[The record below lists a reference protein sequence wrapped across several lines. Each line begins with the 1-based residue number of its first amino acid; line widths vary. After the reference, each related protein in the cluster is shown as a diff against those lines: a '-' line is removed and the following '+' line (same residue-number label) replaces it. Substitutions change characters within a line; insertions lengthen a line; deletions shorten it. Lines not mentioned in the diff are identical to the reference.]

1 MRHYILIIC
10 ITVLVLSCGQ
20 TDTKQKELELKE
32 RELAL
37 KEKEFASK
45 QNDTS
50 HLIPATQEAKKN
62 DTVPVIKKAPADGK
76 VMTMIFEEYSEG
88 DYPHLIFKDI
98 STKEEYDFRFI
109 SDNNLSGA
117 KILLDDND
125 AAFGLK
131 ANPKFLKKTFIVET
145 KKKTVLDSD
154 LDGKTIKS
162 KEWVITSI
170 KLQ

>member
-1 MRHYILIIC
+1 MRHIIL
-10 ITVLVLSCGQ
+10 LVAIATLFSCGQ
-20 TDTKQKELELKE
+20 NDTKQKELELKE

-37 KEKEFASK
+37 KEKEFAAK
-45 QNDTS
+45 QTDTS
-50 HLIPATQEAKKN
+50 HLIPAAQEVKKS
-62 DTVPVIKKAPADGK
+62 DTVAVIKKAPTDGK
-76 VMTMIFEEYSEG
+76 IMTMTFEEYSEG
-88 DYPHLIFKDI
+88 DYPHFIFKDI

-109 SDNNLSGA
+109 SDNNLSGL

-131 ANPKFLKKTFIVET
+131 ANPKYLKKNFIVEA

-154 LDGKTIKS
+154 LDGKTIKV

>member
-1 MRHYILIIC
+1 MRHIILSVAVV
-10 ITVLVLSCGQ
+10 TLLSCGQ
-20 TDTKQKELELKE
+20 NEAKQKELELKE

-37 KEKEFASK
+37 KEKEFAAK
-45 QNDTS
+45 QTDSNN
-50 HLIPATQEAKKN
+50 LKPAIQEVKKN
-62 DTVPVIKKAPADGK
+62 DTASVIKKAPTDGK
-76 VMTMIFEEYSEG
+76 IMTMTFEEYSEG

-109 SDNNLSGA
+109 SANNLSGA